1 MSDEEVRFR
10 RVTLSTYAFDKICR
24 QSRLAKK
31 EANWKKFDIFW
42 LDVVERQVTVARS
55 KAGRLFFINLGSLAA
70 YFTVKKLLIYSLIKF
85 QKLFSRLE
93 PRASISQIF
102 ENSLDDS
109 QLARFS

>member
-55 KAGRLFFINLGSLAA
+55 KAGRLFFYQFRVTGCLFHGQKIANL
-70 YFTVKKLLIYSLIKF
+70 FI
-85 QKLFSRLE
+85 
-93 PRASISQIF
+93 
-102 ENSLDDS
+102 D
-109 QLARFS
+109 